1 MEVTNFKNFIE
12 KVNNDL
18 GQDFCK
24 DFAYKRKNLK
34 KAKRCS
40 SKGKLFICNNEKQWS
55 INSGGGVEVQYHIGL
70 DSNRIV
76 YGIGFNTQYVPFC
89 NNKSTID
96 YMKPYTQAFLS
107 DELKS
112 LVTEMEK
119 KGFEYIYQTKEDM
132 YDIKDDEYY
141 LFGKKIN
148 LENNNIN
155 DNEYNNMI
163 TDLKIDL
170 FNLYLKVFAISN
182 KFTNIEI
189 NILELE
195 LELVIR
201 DLLKNNYNLILTGA
215 PGTGKTYLA
224 KEIVKSLIKGDR
236 KDIKDEQLNEEV
248 KKQMGFVQFHPSY
261 DYTDFVEGIRPKK
274 DSNGFERVDGIFKEF
289 CKKAIEDKTN
299 KYYFIIDEI
308 NRGDL
313 NKILGELFYSL
324 DMGYRGEK
332 GKVKTQYQN
341 MIEDGDVFQEGFYI
355 PENVYIIGTMN
366 DIDRSVD
373 SMDFAIRRRF
383 AWKEITAEDTAG
395 SILENLENKDE
406 IINRMIN
413 LNKAISNIA
422 GLNSMYHI
430 GASYF
435 LKLEKYNYDYEKLWD
450 NHLKGLLYEYLR
462 GKKDIVNLIKE
473 LKDAYD
479 NESQPTENNG

>member
-1 MEVTNFKNFIE
+1 MAHNTFIVGINVDGTGKNIDKYLKMIEEYQVALVYYNTSGTIEREFNKIQKDDLIILAYGSNKNKKSYFSGYASSNNQGEFIVDNEKISGHIKLNNFTSLQEYEIIFS
-12 KVNNDL
+12 
-18 GQDFCK
+18 K
-24 DFAYKRKNLK
+24 DNTYGEANQVPAVYQLK
-34 KAKRCS
+34 KDNIKDIEIINKIDSIIKKNYKMCKS
-40 SKGKLFICNNEKQWS
+40 NNE
-55 INSGGGVEVQYHIGL
+55 
-70 DSNRIV
+70 
-76 YGIGFNTQYVPFC
+76 
-89 NNKSTID
+89 
-96 YMKPYTQAFLS
+96 
-107 DELKS
+107 
-112 LVTEMEK
+112 
-119 KGFEYIYQTKEDM
+119 
-132 YDIKDDEYY
+132 IK
-141 LFGKKIN
+141 
-148 LENNNIN
+148 
-155 DNEYNNMI
+155 
-163 TDLKIDL
+163 
-170 FNLYLKVFAISN
+170 
-182 KFTNIEI
+182 
-189 NILELE
+189 
-195 LELVIR
+195 
-201 DLLKNNYNLILTGA
+201 DLLKNNYNLVLTGA

>member
-1 MEVTNFKNFIE
+1 MAHNTFIVGINVDGTGKNIDKYLKMIEEYQVALVYYNKSGKIERDFNKIKKGDLIIIASGSNKNKKSYFAGYACSNNQGEFIVDNEKLSGHIKLNNFTSLQEHEIIFSKENTYGATDQVPGVYQLKNYNVKDIE
-12 KVNNDL
+12 IINKIDSIIKKNYKM
-18 GQDFCK
+18 CK
-24 DFAYKRKNLK
+24 
-34 KAKRCS
+34 S
-40 SKGKLFICNNEKQWS
+40 NNE
-55 INSGGGVEVQYHIGL
+55 
-70 DSNRIV
+70 
-76 YGIGFNTQYVPFC
+76 
-89 NNKSTID
+89 
-96 YMKPYTQAFLS
+96 
-107 DELKS
+107 
-112 LVTEMEK
+112 
-119 KGFEYIYQTKEDM
+119 
-132 YDIKDDEYY
+132 IKD
-141 LFGKKIN
+141 L
-148 LENNNIN
+148 
-155 DNEYNNMI
+155 
-163 TDLKIDL
+163 
-170 FNLYLKVFAISN
+170 LY
-182 KFTNIEI
+182 
-189 NILELE
+189 
-195 LELVIR
+195 
-201 DLLKNNYNLILTGA
+201 NNYNLILTGA

-224 KEIVKSLIKGDR
+224 KEIVKELIGENGN
-236 KDIKDEQLNEEV
+236 IDE
-248 KKQMGFVQFHPSY
+248 QMGFVQFHPSY

-479 NESQPTENNG
+479 NESQPTENNE

>member
-1 MEVTNFKNFIE
+1 MI
-12 KVNNDL
+12 
-18 GQDFCK
+18 
-24 DFAYKRKNLK
+24 LK
-34 KAKRCS
+34 MMNI
-40 SKGKLFICNNEKQWS
+40 ICLE
-55 INSGGGVEVQYHIGL
+55 
-70 DSNRIV
+70 
-76 YGIGFNTQYVPFC
+76 
-89 NNKSTID
+89 
-96 YMKPYTQAFLS
+96 
-107 DELKS
+107 
-112 LVTEMEK
+112 
-119 KGFEYIYQTKEDM
+119 
-132 YDIKDDEYY
+132 
-141 LFGKKIN
+141 KIN

>member
-1 MEVTNFKNFIE
+1 MCNTFIVGINVDGTGKNIDKYLKMIEEYQVALVYYNTSGTIEREFNKIQKDDLIILAYGSNKNKKSYFSGYASSNNQGEFIVDNEKISGHIKLNNFTSLQEYEIIFS
-12 KVNNDL
+12 
-18 GQDFCK
+18 K
-24 DFAYKRKNLK
+24 DNTYGEANQVPAVYQLK
-34 KAKRCS
+34 KDNIKDIEIINKIDSIIKKNYKMCKS
-40 SKGKLFICNNEKQWS
+40 NNE
-55 INSGGGVEVQYHIGL
+55 
-70 DSNRIV
+70 
-76 YGIGFNTQYVPFC
+76 
-89 NNKSTID
+89 
-96 YMKPYTQAFLS
+96 
-107 DELKS
+107 
-112 LVTEMEK
+112 
-119 KGFEYIYQTKEDM
+119 
-132 YDIKDDEYY
+132 IK
-141 LFGKKIN
+141 
-148 LENNNIN
+148 
-155 DNEYNNMI
+155 
-163 TDLKIDL
+163 
-170 FNLYLKVFAISN
+170 
-182 KFTNIEI
+182 
-189 NILELE
+189 
-195 LELVIR
+195 
-201 DLLKNNYNLILTGA
+201 DLLKNNYNLVLTGA